1 MDAGLPDGE
10 KKLIEAAFRNKTLR
24 VICATSTLATG
35 VNLPAD
41 RVVMRG
47 PWPDWKH
54 AGGMKIDKY
63 VRAACAVS
71 FASRQLFLYIAL
83 VAATDRDPHCA
94 CM

>member
-63 VRAACAVS
+63 DEQLALS
-71 FASRQLFLYIAL
+71 ASLPGRCFC
-83 VAATDRDPHCA
+83 T
-94 CM
+94 